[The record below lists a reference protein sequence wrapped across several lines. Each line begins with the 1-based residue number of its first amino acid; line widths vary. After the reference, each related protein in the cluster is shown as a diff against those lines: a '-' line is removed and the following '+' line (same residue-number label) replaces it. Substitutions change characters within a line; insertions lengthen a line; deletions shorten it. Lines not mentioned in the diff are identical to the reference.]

1 MADAVTV
8 IVRVVVADVAPSV
21 AVSVI
26 GYVPTVVGAP
36 VICPVVVFR
45 VRFAGRGVA
54 GSMLNDLVPEVAVVE
69 IV

>member
-1 MADAVTV
+1 MAAAVTV

-26 GYVPTVVGAP
+26 GYAP
-36 VICPVVVFR
+36 AVEGTPEITPVVVFR
-45 VRFAGRGVA
+45 VRLAGRGVA
-54 GSMLNDLVPEVAVVE
+54 GSMPNVLVPEVEVVE